1 MVRNADGSVI
11 IDTGLDSSGVDIGAK
26 EVEKRINEFISSI
39 DKFGARLQKATAGY
53 ATNAGEILSR
63 EYTKGFEGAAAK
75 LRDMAAAQIPTD
87 GYRQVTTEIEK
98 AEAALDKLQQKQEKL
113 KAMGA
118 DQTSHA
124 WQKVQ
129 QDIAETTEK
138 LEGYKQVLNDA
149 RAWKAEL
156 LSDNMRNEALA
167 GGPQAWEEYQNSI
180 KAVDEEIA
188 ENVKWITNA
197 EAALAKLTAKQEQMK
212 ASGADLGSKQ
222 WQSLQYDIEQVTEK
236 IAQLRAEKEKME
248 SDGSAFMN
256 GSETEEYQRL
266 KQELE
271 ELEAVLNREATPA
284 QKLSGVMVLLGS
296 AMKSVADHALNLGKR
311 LARVGFN
318 AMKSVADHALS
329 LGKRLAKVGFNAV
342 TSSAKKAIS
351 TLKAY
356 TAQTRKTDLANNAL
370 VKSLT
375 SLKRLLITRIK
386 RMFISSIINSARE
399 GIQQL
404 AQFDAAFNV
413 HMSNIKNSAKLLSN
427 NIAILLSNIISVV
440 EPVITKI
447 LELLSRV
454 VDAINQVFAV
464 LQGKS
469 TYTSA
474 AKGAESYADAAADA
488 AKAQK
493 KWNNELYSFDE
504 LNRQSKNND
513 SSAAGAAQTLFGEQ
527 QINLPAA
534 VTDWIERLKAA
545 WKAGDWYSVGKT
557 VADGINAGMRAVDEW
572 INNKFRPIAEEWAR
586 RIATILNG
594 LVDGVDW
601 PLLGKTLADGFNAL
615 IGIANNFLTTFNF
628 LNFGKS
634 IGAAIKSWFDNV
646 EWENVGAFFA
656 NKWNA
661 LLHTIEGIV
670 TTPDLWASIGASIGR
685 LVKSWFTN
693 IDFNSLAN
701 ILIALFNGVTASIR
715 AFLAENPFAGVPE
728 RLAAA
733 INRVIH
739 EVNWAELGKSLSD
752 WFKYVLGKI
761 REAVDLIDWH
771 GIGVAIG
778 EFLGNIDWWGLFTQV
793 AGIVWEAFSGILSG
807 LLSTDGGRMFVALF
821 LAIKGL
827 STAFSLTEG
836 LWKIAV
842 QKWIM
847 TGVSPLQSMPELVT
861 QIAPKLKAA
870 LAGLAKVALTGAL
883 AVFDAVMVA
892 YDAKSLIEASKTYN
906 EAQQAHNRETATALS
921 NFEKLY
927 RTKGP
932 EVAAEWAKTCYQI
945 DTTGMSLAQA
955 QQALTQ
961 KVDSYWDDV
970 PQNMWDG
977 FKQGW
982 GVYFGKDGKGL
993 LGLMD
998 DAFTGAVSGIK
1009 NLLGIHSP
1017 STVFENIGKNV
1028 SAGFQNGF
1036 TSAWSKVGPNVLQ
1049 AWTNLRTSFNN
1060 IKWNNIGQ
1068 NLVAG
1073 INNGMG
1079 GSWSGLVNNVVNMA
1093 NNLVSRI
1100 KTAFGIHSPSTVFAE
1115 IGGMLDAGLENGLK
1129 DGERDVLQTASNI
1142 AEAVTNGMTP
1152 DSPEV
1157 DVTAEG
1163 IVGGMQAV
1171 IAGLGGIAETF
1182 KVILDSIT
1190 AMGGLLTPEI
1200 AAGTVVP
1207 YKTKVDTSAPSDGD
1221 SDASTG
1227 LLAAI
1232 LAELQALSRQ
1242 VVNDDEQNRVF
1253 SFNVNGREI
1262 FEVVVDE
1269 NNRAIRSYGKSPLR
1283 T

>member
-26 EVEKRINEFISSI
+26 EVEKRINAFISSI

-118 DQTSHA
+118 DQTSYA

-129 QDIAETTEK
+129 QDIDDTTAK
-138 LEGYKQVLNDA
+138 LEEQRAKVQEVKDTLKWALSEEHRQEVHAEGPEVWGQYVEEMEALKQVA
-149 RAWKAEL
+149 TEGEAEIQK
-156 LSDNMRNEALA
+156 ME
-167 GGPQAWEEYQNSI
+167 NS
-180 KAVDEEIA
+180 
-188 ENVKWITNA
+188 
-197 EAALAKLTAKQEQMK
+197 LAKLTAKQEQMK

-296 AMKSVADHALNLGKR
+296 AIKSVADHALNLGKR
-311 LARVGFN
+311 LA
-318 AMKSVADHALS
+318 
-329 LGKRLAKVGFNAV
+329 KVGFNAI

-375 SLKRLLITRIK
+375 SIKRLLITRIK
-386 RMFISSIINSARE
+386 RMFISSIFNSVRE
-399 GIQQL
+399 GLQQL

-474 AKGAESYADAAADA
+474 AKGAESYAESASDA

-513 SSAAGAAQTLFGEQ
+513 SSTAGAAQTLFGEQ

-534 VTDWIERLKAA
+534 VSDWIERLKAA
-545 WKAGDWYSVGKT
+545 WKAGNWYSVGKT
-557 VADGINAGMRAVDEW
+557 IADGINAGMRAVDEW

-594 LVDGVDW
+594 LVDGVNW

-628 LNFGKS
+628 LNFGKG

-670 TTPDLWASIGASIGR
+670 TTPDLWVSIGSSIGR
-685 LVKSWFTN
+685 LVKSWFTKL
-693 IDFNSLAN
+693 DFNSLAS
-701 ILIALFNGVTASIR
+701 IIIALFNGVAASIR

-793 AGIVWEAFSGILSG
+793 AGIVWEAFSGVLSG

-842 QKWIM
+842 QKWVM
-847 TGVSPLQSMPELVT
+847 TGVSPLESMPELVT

-883 AVFDAVMVA
+883 AVFDAVMIA

-945 DTTGMSLAQA
+945 DTTGMSLDQA
-955 QQALTQ
+955 QQALTK

-982 GVYFGKDGKGL
+982 GTYFGKDGKGL
-993 LGLMD
+993 LGLMG
-998 DAFTGAVSGIK
+998 DAFTGAVGGIK

-1017 STVFENIGKNV
+1017 STVFESIGQNV

-1036 TSAWSKVGPNVLQ
+1036 TSAWSRVGPNVLQ

-1060 IKWNNIGQ
+1060 IQWNNVGQ

-1100 KTAFGIHSPSTVFAE
+1100 KSAFGIHSPSKVFAE
-1115 IGGMLDAGLENGLK
+1115 IGGMLDAGLERGLA

-1200 AAGTVVP
+1200 AAGAIVP
-1207 YKTKVDTSAPSDGD
+1207 NKTKVDSSAPSDGD
-1221 SDASTG
+1221 SDASTS

-1262 FEVVVDE
+1262 FEVIVDE

>member
-26 EVEKRINEFISSI
+26 EVEKRINAFISSI

-296 AMKSVADHALNLGKR
+296 AI
-311 LARVGFN
+311 
-318 AMKSVADHALS
+318 KSVADHALS

-375 SLKRLLITRIK
+375 SIKRLLITRIK
-386 RMFISSIINSARE
+386 RMFISSIFNSVRE
-399 GIQQL
+399 GLQQL

-474 AKGAESYADAAADA
+474 AKGAESYAESAADA

-513 SSAAGAAQTLFGEQ
+513 NSTAGAAQTLFGEQ

-534 VTDWIERLKAA
+534 VSDWIERLKAA

-670 TTPDLWASIGASIGR
+670 TTPDLWASIGSSIGR
-685 LVKSWFTN
+685 LIRSWFTK

-701 ILIALFNGVTASIR
+701 IIIALFNGVTASIR

-793 AGIVWEAFSGILSG
+793 AGIVWEAFSGVLSG

-842 QKWIM
+842 QKWVM
-847 TGVSPLQSMPELVT
+847 TGVSPLESMPELVT

-945 DTTGMSLAQA
+945 DTTGMSLDQA
-955 QQALTQ
+955 QQALTK

-982 GVYFGKDGKGL
+982 GTYFGKDGKGL
-993 LGLMD
+993 LGLMG
-998 DAFTGAVSGIK
+998 DAFTGAVGGIK
-1009 NLLGIHSP
+1009 NILGIHSP
-1017 STVFENIGKNV
+1017 STVFESIGQNV
-1028 SAGFQNGF
+1028 TAGFQNGF
-1036 TSAWSKVGPNVLQ
+1036 TSAWSRVGANVLQ
-1049 AWTNLRTSFNN
+1049 AWTNLRTSFSN
-1060 IKWNNIGQ
+1060 IQWNNVGQ

-1100 KTAFGIHSPSTVFAE
+1100 KSAFGIHSPSKVFAE

-1163 IVGGMQAV
+1163 IVGDMQAV

-1207 YKTKVDTSAPSDGD
+1207 YKTKVDASAPSDGD

>member
-11 IDTGLDSSGVDIGAK
+11 IDTGLDSSGVEIGAK
-26 EVEKRINEFISSI
+26 EVEKRINAFISSI

-296 AMKSVADHALNLGKR
+296 AI
-311 LARVGFN
+311 
-318 AMKSVADHALS
+318 KSVADHALS

-375 SLKRLLITRIK
+375 SIKRLLITRIK
-386 RMFISSIINSARE
+386 RMFISSIFNSVRE
-399 GIQQL
+399 GLQQL

-474 AKGAESYADAAADA
+474 AKGAESYAESASDA

-513 SSAAGAAQTLFGEQ
+513 SSTAGAAQTLFGEQ

-534 VTDWIERLKAA
+534 VSDWIERLKAA
-545 WKAGDWYSVGKT
+545 WKAGNWYSVGKT
-557 VADGINAGMRAVDEW
+557 IADGINAGMRAVDEW

-594 LVDGVDW
+594 LVDGVNW

-628 LNFGKS
+628 LNFGKG

-670 TTPDLWASIGASIGR
+670 TTPDLWASIGSSIGR
-685 LVKSWFTN
+685 LVRSWFTKL
-693 IDFNSLAN
+693 DFNSLAD
-701 ILIALFNGVTASIR
+701 IIIALFNGVTASIR
-715 AFLAENPFAGVPE
+715 AFLDENPFAGVPE

-793 AGIVWEAFSGILSG
+793 AGIVWEAFSGVLSG

-836 LWKIAV
+836 IFSAAV
-842 QKWIM
+842 KRWVL
-847 TGVSPLQSMPELVT
+847 TGVSPLESIPQMISG
-861 QIAPKLKAA
+861 IAPGITGALSKLTGWLKTGLTEFTVAGKTLLNGAAAAFATAA
-870 LAGLAKVALTGAL
+870 LAVA
-883 AVFDAVMVA
+883 DAILIA
-892 YDAKSLIEASKTYN
+892 YDVNALKEASRVYS
-906 EAQQAHNRETATALS
+906 EAQDAHNRETATALS

-945 DTTGMSLAQA
+945 DTTGMSLDQA
-955 QQALTQ
+955 QQALTK

-982 GVYFGKDGKGL
+982 GTYFGKDGKGL
-993 LGLMD
+993 LGLMG
-998 DAFTGAVSGIK
+998 DAFTGAVGGIK

-1017 STVFENIGKNV
+1017 STVFESIGQNV
-1028 SAGFQNGF
+1028 TAGFQNGF
-1036 TSAWSKVGPNVLQ
+1036 TSAWSRVGPNLLQ
-1049 AWTNLRTSFNN
+1049 AWTNLRTSFGN
-1060 IKWNNIGQ
+1060 IQWNNVGN

-1073 INNGMG
+1073 LLNGM
-1079 GSWSGLVNNVVNMA
+1079 SGAWQTLSNSVTNMA
-1093 NNLVSRI
+1093 NNLIGRI
-1100 KTAFGIHSPSTVFAE
+1100 KSAFGIHSPSKVFAE

-1129 DGERDVLQTASNI
+1129 GGERDVLQTASNI

-1163 IVGGMQAV
+1163 VVGGMQAV

-1200 AAGTVVP
+1200 AAGAIVP
-1207 YKTKVDTSAPSDGD
+1207 NKTKVDTSAPSDGD

-1242 VVNDDEQNRVF
+1242 VANDDDQNRVF

>member
-1 MVRNADGSVI
+1 MIR
-11 IDTGLDSSGVDIGAK
+11 
-26 EVEKRINEFISSI
+26 
-39 DKFGARLQKATAGY
+39 
-53 ATNAGEILSR
+53 
-63 EYTKGFEGAAAK
+63 
-75 LRDMAAAQIPTD
+75 
-87 GYRQVTTEIEK
+87 
-98 AEAALDKLQQKQEKL
+98 
-113 KAMGA
+113 
-118 DQTSHA
+118 
-124 WQKVQ
+124 
-129 QDIAETTEK
+129 
-138 LEGYKQVLNDA
+138 
-149 RAWKAEL
+149 
-156 LSDNMRNEALA
+156 
-167 GGPQAWEEYQNSI
+167 
-180 KAVDEEIA
+180 
-188 ENVKWITNA
+188 
-197 EAALAKLTAKQEQMK
+197 
-212 ASGADLGSKQ
+212 
-222 WQSLQYDIEQVTEK
+222 
-236 IAQLRAEKEKME
+236 
-248 SDGSAFMN
+248 
-256 GSETEEYQRL
+256 
-266 KQELE
+266 
-271 ELEAVLNREATPA
+271 
-284 QKLSGVMVLLGS
+284 
-296 AMKSVADHALNLGKR
+296 
-311 LARVGFN
+311 
-318 AMKSVADHALS
+318 
-329 LGKRLAKVGFNAV
+329 
-342 TSSAKKAIS
+342 
-351 TLKAY
+351 
-356 TAQTRKTDLANNAL
+356 
-370 VKSLT
+370 
-375 SLKRLLITRIK
+375 
-386 RMFISSIINSARE
+386 
-399 GIQQL
+399 
-404 AQFDAAFNV
+404 
-413 HMSNIKNSAKLLSN
+413 
-427 NIAILLSNIISVV
+427 
-440 EPVITKI
+440 
-447 LELLSRV
+447 
-454 VDAINQVFAV
+454 
-464 LQGKS
+464 
-469 TYTSA
+469 
-474 AKGAESYADAAADA
+474 
-488 AKAQK
+488 
-493 KWNNELYSFDE
+493 
-504 LNRQSKNND
+504 
-513 SSAAGAAQTLFGEQ
+513 
-527 QINLPAA
+527 
-534 VTDWIERLKAA
+534 
-545 WKAGDWYSVGKT
+545 
-557 VADGINAGMRAVDEW
+557 
-572 INNKFRPIAEEWAR
+572 
-586 RIATILNG
+586 
-594 LVDGVDW
+594 
-601 PLLGKTLADGFNAL
+601 
-615 IGIANNFLTTFNF
+615 
-628 LNFGKS
+628 
-634 IGAAIKSWFDNV
+634 
-646 EWENVGAFFA
+646 
-656 NKWNA
+656 
-661 LLHTIEGIV
+661 
-670 TTPDLWASIGASIGR
+670 
-685 LVKSWFTN
+685 SWFTN

-701 ILIALFNGVTASIR
+701 IIIALFNGVTASIR

-778 EFLGNIDWWGLFTQV
+778 EFLGNIDWLGLFTQV
-793 AGIVWEAFSGILSG
+793 AGIVWEAFSGVLSG

-842 QKWIM
+842 QKWVM
-847 TGVSPLQSMPELVT
+847 TGVSPLESMPELVT

-945 DTTGMSLAQA
+945 DTTGMSLDQA
-955 QQALTQ
+955 QQALTK

-982 GVYFGKDGKGL
+982 GTYFGKDGKGL
-993 LGLMD
+993 LGLMG
-998 DAFTGAVSGIK
+998 DAFTGAVGGIK

-1017 STVFENIGKNV
+1017 STVFESIGQNV

-1036 TSAWSKVGPNVLQ
+1036 TSAWSRVGPNVLQ

-1060 IKWNNIGQ
+1060 IQWNNVGQ

-1100 KTAFGIHSPSTVFAE
+1100 KSAFGIHSPSKVFAE
-1115 IGGMLDAGLENGLK
+1115 IGGMLDAGLERGLV

-1182 KVILDSIT
+1182 KAILDSIT

>member
-26 EVEKRINEFISSI
+26 EVEKRINAFISSI

-296 AMKSVADHALNLGKR
+296 AI
-311 LARVGFN
+311 
-318 AMKSVADHALS
+318 KSVADHALS

-375 SLKRLLITRIK
+375 SIKRLLITRIK
-386 RMFISSIINSARE
+386 RMFISSIFNSVRE
-399 GIQQL
+399 GLQQL

-474 AKGAESYADAAADA
+474 AKGAESYAESAADA

-513 SSAAGAAQTLFGEQ
+513 SSTAGAAQTLFGEQ

-534 VTDWIERLKAA
+534 VSDWIERLKAA

-557 VADGINAGMRAVDEW
+557 IADGINAGMRAVDEW

-628 LNFGKS
+628 LNFGKG

-670 TTPDLWASIGASIGR
+670 TTPDLWASIGSSIGR
-685 LVKSWFTN
+685 LIRSWFTN

-701 ILIALFNGVTASIR
+701 IIIALFNGVTASIR

-778 EFLGNIDWWGLFTQV
+778 EFLGNIDWLGLFTQV
-793 AGIVWEAFSGILSG
+793 AGIVWEAFSGVLSG

-842 QKWIM
+842 QKWVM
-847 TGVSPLQSMPELVT
+847 TGVSPLESMPELVT

-945 DTTGMSLAQA
+945 DTTGMSLDQA
-955 QQALTQ
+955 QQALTK

-982 GVYFGKDGKGL
+982 GTYFGKDGKGL
-993 LGLMD
+993 LGLMG
-998 DAFTGAVSGIK
+998 DAFTGAVGGIK
-1009 NLLGIHSP
+1009 NILGIHSP
-1017 STVFENIGKNV
+1017 STVFESIGQNV
-1028 SAGFQNGF
+1028 TAGFQNGF
-1036 TSAWSKVGPNVLQ
+1036 TSAWSRVGANVLQ

-1060 IKWNNIGQ
+1060 IQWNNVGQ

-1100 KTAFGIHSPSTVFAE
+1100 KSAFGIHSPSKVFAE
-1115 IGGMLDAGLENGLK
+1115 IGGMLDAGLERGLV

-1182 KVILDSIT
+1182 KAILDSIT

>member
-26 EVEKRINEFISSI
+26 EVEKRINAFISSI

-296 AMKSVADHALNLGKR
+296 AI
-311 LARVGFN
+311 
-318 AMKSVADHALS
+318 KSVADHALS

-375 SLKRLLITRIK
+375 SIKRLLITRIK
-386 RMFISSIINSARE
+386 RMFISSIFNGVRE
-399 GIQQL
+399 GLQQL
-404 AQFDAAFNV
+404 AQFDAAFNA
-413 HMSNIKNSAKLLSN
+413 HMSNIKNSAKQLSN
-427 NIAILLSNIISVV
+427 SVAILLSNIISVV

-447 LELLSRV
+447 IELLSRV
-454 VDAINQVFAV
+454 IDAINQVFAV

-474 AKGAESYADAAADA
+474 AKGAESYAESASDAAR
-488 AKAQK
+488 AQK

-513 SSAAGAAQTLFGEQ
+513 SSTAGAAQTLFGEQ

-534 VTDWIERLKAA
+534 VSDWIERLKAA

-670 TTPDLWASIGASIGR
+670 TTPDLWASIGSSIGR
-685 LVKSWFTN
+685 LIRSWFTN

-701 ILIALFNGVTASIR
+701 IIIALFNGVTASIR

-778 EFLGNIDWWGLFTQV
+778 EFLGNIDWLGLFTQV
-793 AGIVWEAFSGILSG
+793 AGIVWEAFSGVLSG

-842 QKWIM
+842 QKWVM

-870 LAGLAKVALTGAL
+870 LSGLASVALKGAL
-883 AVFDAVMVA
+883 AVVDAVMIA
-892 YDAKSLIEASKTYN
+892 YDAKTLIDASRTYN
-906 EAQQAHNRETATALS
+906 EAQQAHNREVETALS

-945 DTTGMSLAQA
+945 DTTGMSLDQA
-955 QQALTQ
+955 QQALTK

-982 GVYFGKDGKGL
+982 ATYFGKDGKGL

-998 DAFTGAVSGIK
+998 DAFHNAVDGVK
-1009 NLLGIHSP
+1009 NILGIHSP
-1017 STVFENIGKNV
+1017 STVFESIGQNV
-1028 SAGFQNGF
+1028 SAGFQKGF
-1036 TSAWSKVGPNVLQ
+1036 TSAWSRVGPNVLQ

-1060 IKWNNIGQ
+1060 IQWNNVGQ

-1100 KTAFGIHSPSTVFAE
+1100 KSAFGIHSPSKVFAE

>member
-26 EVEKRINEFISSI
+26 EVEKRINAFISSI

-296 AMKSVADHALNLGKR
+296 AI
-311 LARVGFN
+311 
-318 AMKSVADHALS
+318 KSVADHALS

-375 SLKRLLITRIK
+375 SIKRLLITRIK
-386 RMFISSIINSARE
+386 RMFISSIFNSVRE
-399 GIQQL
+399 GLQQL

-474 AKGAESYADAAADA
+474 AKGAESYAESAADA

-513 SSAAGAAQTLFGEQ
+513 SSTAGAAQTLFGEQ

-534 VTDWIERLKAA
+534 VSDWIERLKAA

-557 VADGINAGMRAVDEW
+557 IADGINAGMRAVDEW

-628 LNFGKS
+628 LNFGKG

-670 TTPDLWASIGASIGR
+670 TTPDLWASIGSSIGR
-685 LVKSWFTN
+685 LIRSWFTN

-701 ILIALFNGVTASIR
+701 IIIALFNGVTASIR

-778 EFLGNIDWWGLFTQV
+778 EFLGNIDWLGLFTQV
-793 AGIVWEAFSGILSG
+793 AGIVWEAFSGVLSG

-842 QKWIM
+842 QKWVM
-847 TGVSPLQSMPELVT
+847 TGVSPLESMPELVT

-945 DTTGMSLAQA
+945 DTTGMSLDQA
-955 QQALTQ
+955 QQALTK

-982 GVYFGKDGKGL
+982 GTYFGKDGKGL
-993 LGLMD
+993 LGLMG
-998 DAFTGAVSGIK
+998 DAFTGAVGGIK
-1009 NLLGIHSP
+1009 NILGIHSP
-1017 STVFENIGKNV
+1017 STVFESIGQNV
-1028 SAGFQNGF
+1028 TAGFQNGF
-1036 TSAWSKVGPNVLQ
+1036 TSAWSRVGANVLQ

-1060 IKWNNIGQ
+1060 IQWNNVGQ

-1100 KTAFGIHSPSTVFAE
+1100 KSAFGIHSPSKVFAE

-1142 AEAVTNGMTP
+1142 AEVVTNGMTP

-1200 AAGTVVP
+1200 AAGAIVP
-1207 YKTKVDTSAPSDGD
+1207 NKTKVDNSAPSDGD

-1262 FEVVVDE
+1262 FEVIVDE